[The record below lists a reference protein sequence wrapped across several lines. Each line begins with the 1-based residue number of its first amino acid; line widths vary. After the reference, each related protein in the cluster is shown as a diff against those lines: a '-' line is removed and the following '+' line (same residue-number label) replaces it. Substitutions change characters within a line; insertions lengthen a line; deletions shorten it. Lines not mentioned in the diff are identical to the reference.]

1 VIPFS
6 LVDTMDSKSAR
17 ELENESMR
25 RAVMIIGVLAVGLTI
40 GGYVFFNGER
50 KVPVRYRSAMVE
62 RGPVISLVTAT
73 GMINPVVSVQVGTQV
88 SGMIKSLHADF
99 NSVVKAGDIVAAIDP
114 EPFKARRDQ
123 AASNLEMSKANVA
136 RAKTDLAQRKRELD
150 RVKSLVAQQF
160 VSQNDVDVA
169 ATNLQ
174 AAEAQVNVAGA
185 QVRQAEAALSAAE
198 LDLKYT
204 VIRSPVNGIVVARN
218 VEVGQ
223 TIAASFATPNLFLI
237 ALDLTKM
244 QVDTN
249 VSESDIGGIT
259 EGKEATFTVDAYP
272 GYQFAGTIRQ
282 VRLAPIN
289 VQNVVTYNVVVNVD
303 NQDLRLKPGMTANVS
318 IVVAQRDAVLKVP
331 NAALRFTPPT
341 AGQADRSSP
350 SGKPSKGNGVEQAAG
365 AGRSATALSRTI
377 WKQGPSG
384 ELESMQVQTG
394 ISDGLATEIVSE
406 ELSEGALVVVGIDR
420 PKGDRSGS
428 DLPPGF
434 GSGGQRGSSRNRRM

>member
-1 VIPFS
+1 
-6 LVDTMDSKSAR
+6 
-17 ELENESMR
+17 MR
-25 RAVMIIGVLAVGLTI
+25 RVMLIISVLAVGLAI

-50 KVPVRYRSAMVE
+50 KAPVRYRSAAVE

-73 GMINPVVSVQVGTQV
+73 GTINPVVSVQVGTQV

-99 NSVVKAGDIVAAIDP
+99 NSVVKAGEIVAVIDP
-114 EPFKARRDQ
+114 EPLRARRDQ
-123 AASNLEMSKANVA
+123 AASNLEMSRANVA
-136 RAKTDLAQRKRELD
+136 RARTDLAQRKRELD

-169 ATNLQ
+169 VTNFQ
-174 AAEAQVNVAGA
+174 AAEAQMNVSAA
-185 QVRQAEAALSAAE
+185 QVKQAEAALNAVE
-198 LDLKYT
+198 LELKYT

-272 GYQFAGTIRQ
+272 GYQFSGTIRQ

-318 IVVAQRDAVLKVP
+318 IIVAQRDAVLKVP

-341 AGQADRSSP
+341 LDQVERAKLG
-350 SGKPSKGNGVEQAAG
+350 GKPTKEKGAEPAAG
-365 AGRSATALSRTI
+365 VGRGAVAPSRTV
-377 WKQGPSG
+377 WKQGPAG
-384 ELESMQVQTG
+384 ELEPIHVQTG
-394 ISDGLATEIVSE
+394 ISDGVVTEIVSE
-406 ELSEGALVVVGIDR
+406 ELSEGTLVVVGIDR
-420 PKGDRSGS
+420 PKGDRGGS

-434 GSGGQRGSSRNRRM
+434 GSGGQRGSSRNRGM

>member
-1 VIPFS
+1 
-6 LVDTMDSKSAR
+6 
-17 ELENESMR
+17 MR
-25 RAVMIIGVLAVGLTI
+25 RVMLIMSVLAVGLAI

-50 KVPVRYRSAMVE
+50 KAPVRYRSAEVE
-62 RGPVISLVTAT
+62 RGSVISLVTAT

-99 NSVVKAGDIVAAIDP
+99 NSVVKAGDIVATIDP
-114 EPFKARRDQ
+114 EPFRARRDQ
-123 AASNLEMSKANVA
+123 AVGNLEMSKANIA
-136 RAKTDLAQRKRELD
+136 RAKIDLAQRKRELD
-150 RVKSLVAQQF
+150 RVKSLVAQEF
-160 VSQNDVDVA
+160 VSQSDVDVA
-169 ATNLQ
+169 TSNFQ
-174 AAEAQVNVAGA
+174 SAEAQVNVAGA
-185 QVRQAEAALSAAE
+185 QVKQTEAALNAVE

-272 GYQFAGTIRQ
+272 GHQFAGTIRQ

-341 AGQADRSSP
+341 SGQVDRAKLGS
-350 SGKPSKGNGVEQAAG
+350 KPTKEKGAEPLAG
-365 AGRSATALSRTI
+365 AGRGTQAPSRTV
-377 WKQGPSG
+377 WKQGSTG
-384 ELESMQVQTG
+384 ELEPIHVQMG
-394 ISDGLATEIVSE
+394 ISDGVVTEILSE
-406 ELSEGALVVVGIDR
+406 ELAEGTLVVVGIDR
-420 PKGDRSGS
+420 PKGERGGS

-434 GSGGQRGSSRNRRM
+434 GSGGQRGSPRNRGM